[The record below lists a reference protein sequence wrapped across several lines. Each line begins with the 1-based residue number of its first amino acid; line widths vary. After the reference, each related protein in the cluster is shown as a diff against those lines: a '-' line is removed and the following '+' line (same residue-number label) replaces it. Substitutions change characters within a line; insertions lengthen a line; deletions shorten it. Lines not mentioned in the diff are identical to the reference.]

1 MHKIV
6 NPKQTRLFNPFE
18 STTFWRKKHVNGC
31 LMAGDVCWHTLL
43 QRREYSGC
51 RVLPSAQRCM
61 RPFWPFHT
69 RLLSG
74 YFFAG
79 PSPEAPEMRL
89 KACLELCCPIKHGY
103 PPWQSNIFSWCWH
116 QASSLRKV
124 LLELSLG
131 KYYNYVRVCFKKVF
145 CDKTVAWNW
154 RYWAS
159 SSS

>member
-18 STTFWRKKHVNGC
+18 STTFCRKKHVNGC

-43 QRREYSGC
+43 QRRECSGC

-79 PSPEAPEMRL
+79 LARGSRNAAKGLSGAMLPHQTRL
-89 KACLELCCPIKHGY
+89 